1 MFVIAVWQHLT
12 KKRLKFVT
20 FVRKAFI
27 DLLLAPTVLP
37 ADALFT
43 PFDESVTDYS
53 LPDKFSFPL
62 DYHPHPLG
70 LRAAEMLQSHLENQ
84 QEWQHNFGLSND
96 TDNVIGKMFGVLVV
110 RTAQDEIGYLAAF
123 SGKLAGGNHHAKFVP
138 PIFDGVAK
146 GGFLNAGMTELSRIN
161 EEIRML
167 GEEKDDSHETQI
179 RDLKEMRKKHSISLQ
194 NEIFDQYHFLN
205 QSGERKS
212 LRKIFSDAS
221 YKNPPAGAGECA
233 APKLLQY
240 AFQHRMK
247 PLALAEFW
255 WGMSPKSDFWK
266 HGHFYPACREK
277 CAPILTHMLAGME
290 IEVEANAI

>member
-1 MFVIAVWQHLT
+1 MSQRPGKFH
-12 KKRLKFVT
+12 KKARDSLPLP
-20 FVRKAFI
+20 RKAFI
-27 DLLLAPTVLP
+27 DLLLAPTILP
-37 ADALFT
+37 PDALFT
-43 PFDESVTDYS
+43 PFDDSATDYP
-53 LPDKFSFPL
+53 LPEKFSFPL
-62 DYHPHPLG
+62 GYHPHPLG

-110 RTAQDEIGYLAAF
+110 RTEQNEIGYLAAF

-146 GGFLNAGMTELSRIN
+146 GGFVNAGMTELGRIN

-167 GEEKDDSHETQI
+167 AEEKDESRETQI
-179 RDLKEMRKKHSISLQ
+179 RDLKEMRKKHSVSLQ
-194 NEIFDQYHFLN
+194 KEIFDQYHFLN
-205 QSGERKS
+205 QAGDRKS
-212 LRKIFSDAS
+212 LRTIFSDAS

-277 CAPILTHMLAGME
+277 CAPILAHMLAGME
-290 IEVEANAI
+290 IEVEANAF